1 MLDGGAFIYDRSRN
15 PFDKGGFLN
24 CGFFCVKLG
33 GHRMPRVNFETS
45 STSSQDCTVLL
56 FPVFHSMFHVVSRCF
71 TLFHCCEKNRA
82 NLVHATLETLRVSEF
97 KIVGSLVE
105 RGSFGKS
112 RMIVEHMSAIT
123 QVHQRSPSQRSWHW
137 HRRGRARHDG
147 RHGIFALPCR
157 LAASVGSV

>member
-1 MLDGGAFIYDRSRN
+1 
-15 PFDKGGFLN
+15 
-24 CGFFCVKLG
+24 
-33 GHRMPRVNFETS
+33 MPRVNFETS
-45 STSSQDCTVLL
+45 STSRLHRAL
-56 FPVFHSMFHVVSRCF
+56 FPVFHIVSQYVSRCFTLFHVVSRCSRCF

-105 RGSFGKS
+105 PGSFGKS

-157 LAASVGSV
+157 LAAPAGSV